1 MKLNNKIKLLAL
13 DVDGTLFDNAGQI
26 PEKNIRAIQKAQ
38 EAGVT
43 VVVASGR
50 DYDGVPHDQ
59 LKEVAMPYLITTNG
73 AAVYRTADRICLDE
87 HCLPAEKLLS
97 IFEFILQREVYMTV
111 FIDGHNYTPVS
122 VYDYVWRLGLP
133 EHIVNHFLE
142 GRHELPDLL
151 SYVKSGKAKIQKV
164 TLNFIPA
171 ADGTFLHRD
180 EIWNLLT
187 ACPDICVVD
196 GGFHNIEFTAANVN
210 KGLGLRFIA
219 KELGISIEETM
230 AVGDSGNDAE
240 MLMAAGLGVAMGN
253 ASKEIKAIS
262 DVITLTNEE
271 CGVAH
276 AIEKYIRWEMTPT
289 SIGGEK
295 QASISGG
302 SQSPI

>member
-1 MKLNNKIKLLAL
+1 MKVGVIGA
-13 DVDGTLFDNAGQI
+13 GTMGQGI
-26 PEKNIRAIQKAQ
+26 AKAFAQ
-38 EAGVT
+38 VEG
-43 VVVASGR
+43 
-50 DYDGVPHDQ
+50 Y
-59 LKEVAMPYLITTNG
+59 EVALCDIKQEW
-73 AAVYRTADRICLDE
+73 AD
-87 HCLPAEKLLS
+87 
-97 IFEFILQREVYMTV
+97 
-111 FIDGHNYTPVS
+111 G
-122 VYDYVWRLGLP
+122 
-133 EHIVNHFLE
+133 
-142 GRHELPDLL
+142 
-151 SYVKSGKAKIQKV
+151 GKAKIQKV

-295 QASISGG
+295 QVSISGG